1 MSYVVEVSERVG
13 VPVAGKEAKFPVR
26 RVYCVGRNYASH
38 AREMGADPDKEPP
51 FFFTKA
57 NDNESIVIAAE
68 GTEATINYPGKTNS
82 LHYEFELVVAIA
94 KDGKN
99 IPVDQAEDYIY
110 GFAAGL
116 DMTRRDLQNEL
127 KKGGK
132 PWEMSKAFDQA
143 AVIGEISPKSAVGS
157 MNEGKIQLLLNGDTV
172 QEANLNELIWSL
184 SEVISRLSE
193 FVELRAGDLI
203 YTGTPEG
210 VGAVKSGDIMVG
222 NIEGLK
228 AIQVKVL

>member
-1 MSYVVEVSERVG
+1 M
-13 VPVAGKEAKFPVR
+13 
-26 RVYCVGRNYASH
+26 
-38 AREMGADPDKEPP
+38 
-51 FFFTKA
+51 
-57 NDNESIVIAAE
+57 IATE
-68 GTEATINYPGKTNS
+68 GTEATINYPSKTNS